1 MSRGRKLQSEQ
12 YIKHTQKNILDVSA
26 NNLYVYTADQ

>member
-12 YIKHTQKNILDVSA
+12 YIKHNKNILDVSA